1 MFLQRAS
8 VRSTSAPRFKVSLR
22 HSADDDP
29 SSWGAN
35 PCDPHSPPKK
45 GKRAKTDWA
54 KTPHFFYI
62 YMGTHSRRVEVR
74 TKKWIMRYYIRYF
87 KSAGPFHGS
96 VDDALLQELMVVDN
110 PLRLSLMVWGP
121 TLKCGNGSCHDFPTW
136 IRGWHGMEFIR
147 EHPLANY
154 FDLSVRIEVVFSM
167 LFSCSSNISMLLCAF
182 DA

>member
-54 KTPHFFYI
+54 KTPHVFLHLYGYTFQEGR
-62 YMGTHSRRVEVR
+62 GTY
-74 TKKWIMRYYIRYF
+74 KK
-87 KSAGPFHGS
+87 
-96 VDDALLQELMVVDN
+96 VDYEILYKIFQVCWAL
-110 PLRLSLMVWGP
+110 S
-121 TLKCGNGSCHDFPTW
+121 W
-136 IRGWHGMEFIR
+136 IRG
-147 EHPLANY
+147 
-154 FDLSVRIEVVFSM
+154 
-167 LFSCSSNISMLLCAF
+167 
-182 DA
+182 